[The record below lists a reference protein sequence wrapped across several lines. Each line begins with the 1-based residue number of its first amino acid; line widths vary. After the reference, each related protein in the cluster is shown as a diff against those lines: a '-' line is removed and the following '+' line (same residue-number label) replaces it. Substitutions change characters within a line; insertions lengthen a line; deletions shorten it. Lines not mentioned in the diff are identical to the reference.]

1 MTGMI
6 PPFLNNLELVK
17 LQSNIISSMREG
29 LRDYLVGVKQSKLI
43 MAKDI
48 LCTLASSR
56 EVGSGRGIVGLLGVD
71 RRNIGRARTRRLTL
85 DAG

>member
-6 PPFLNNLELVK
+6 PPFLNNLEFVK
-17 LQSNIISSMREG
+17 LQSNIISSVREG
-29 LRDYLVGVKQSKLI
+29 LRDHLVGVKQSKLE

-56 EVGSGRGIVGLLGVD
+56 EVGSRRGVAGLLGVD
-71 RRNIGRARTRRLTL
+71 RRNIGQARTRRLTL
-85 DAG
+85 DA